1 METKTCKQCGEI
13 KPIEQFR
20 KYYGGRKGT
29 YTICRS
35 CEKINSRAKYIEK
48 KGQAA
53 TSAELSEL
61 DKIYRLYDAQ
71 RACGLQPPR
80 RSEGRR
86 TSLVEDLDNMIE
98 KYTKKANVAPESLST
113 FDTEATPPELLQ
125 WLSAELTEEPD
136 YYIDEV
142 YEGLL
147 EKYRPTLRIDQD
159 SMLPVYDCTHAQ
171 VLDSILDRFNK
182 YEDDYYSK
190 ED

>member
-13 KPIEQFR
+13 KPLEQFR

-61 DKIYRLYDAQ
+61 DKIYKLYDAQ

-86 TSLVEDLDNMIE
+86 TSLVEDLDSMIE
-98 KYTKKANVAPESLST
+98 MYTKKANVAPESLST

-171 VLDSILDRFNK
+171 ALDSILDRFNK